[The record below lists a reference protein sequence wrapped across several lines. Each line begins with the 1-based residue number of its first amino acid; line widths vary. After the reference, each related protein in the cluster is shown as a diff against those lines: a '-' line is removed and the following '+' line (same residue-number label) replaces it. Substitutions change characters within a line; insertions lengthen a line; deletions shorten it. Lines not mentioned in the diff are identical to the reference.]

1 MQAAEFAGD
10 NERSSVTA
18 SGLWRL
24 AADGVVPIDRSY
36 VGPATVLVPN
46 EDILVVVLDLP
57 FATRRQREAAAP
69 FAVEGLIGEPLDQ
82 VHVALGQE
90 ISDRKHLCGV
100 VRRETMRRWI
110 EALDQA
116 GLGASLMVPDAL
128 AMPAPPE
135 GAWRVAV
142 EDERAVV
149 RSGDGAGFA
158 ITLDALPMAWAAA
171 GEPRLLSSD
180 AALPE
185 VMRAGIEDATFDLG
199 VPARPVMVI
208 PPLDLRQGE
217 FATVRRGV
225 ASPMRTLAWVVGL
238 GVAAHLAILTADTV
252 ALQMAAGRAEARV
265 RAVLA
270 ERAPGADATDLTAA
284 VDRIAPDGVGG
295 EGPFVA
301 SLGRTS
307 RALAGGRLAF
317 RSISYTPDAP
327 LQLAVSAPDAPTLD
341 AGVEAL
347 NRSGLAAEARLDPTT
362 DPIVPAGGLNAA
374 IAVAGPEASR

>member
-1 MQAAEFAGD
+1 M
-10 NERSSVTA
+10 A

-24 AADGVVPIDRSY
+24 SADDVVPIDRSY
-36 VGPATVLVPN
+36 VCPATVLAPN

-100 VRRETMRRWI
+100 VRRDTMRRWI
-110 EALDQA
+110 ELLDRA
-116 GLGASLMVPDAL
+116 GLGASLVIPDAL
-128 AMPAPPE
+128 AMPTPPE
-135 GAWRVAV
+135 GMWRVSV
-142 EDERAVV
+142 EGERALI

-158 ITLDALPMAWAAA
+158 IAVDDLPMAWTAA
-171 GEPRLLSSD
+171 GEPRLLASG
-180 AALPE
+180 APLPE
-185 VMRAGIEDATFDLG
+185 IMRDGIEDATFDLG
-199 VPARPVMVI
+199 VPARPVLVI

-217 FATVRRGV
+217 FAAVRRRT

-238 GVAAHLAILTADTV
+238 GLAAHLAILTADTV
-252 ALQMAAGRAEARV
+252 ALSVAAGRAEARV

-270 ERAPGADATDLTAA
+270 ERAPGTDATDLAAA
-284 VDRIAPDGVGG
+284 VDGIAPAGSGG
-295 EGPFVA
+295 EGAFVTT
-301 SLGRTS
+301 LGRTS

-317 RSISYTPDAP
+317 HSISYAPGEP
-327 LQLAVSAPDAPTLD
+327 LQLAVTAPDATTLD

-347 NRSGLAAEARLDPTT
+347 NRGGLAAQSRLDPTRDGAAST
-362 DPIVPAGGLNAA
+362 GGLNAA
-374 IAVAGPEASR
+374 IAVGPAGASR